1 MARTIAIGTQDFG
14 RIIENGCF
22 YVDKTMFIKEW
33 WENQDEVTLI
43 TRPRRFGKTLAMSML
58 EYFLS
63 VKHAGRGD
71 LFQHLD
77 IWKEEKYRGLQGTF
91 PVIFLS
97 FAGAKGTNYQ
107 TVRKMIC
114 QMFVNLYADFRFLLK
129 GKLSGNAD
137 EVFFERMI
145 SSDMDDADAALAL
158 GQLSRILYQ
167 CYGKKTIILLDEYYS
182 PMQEAYAGGYWEQM
196 AGFIRG
202 IFNSA
207 FKTNPYLERAVLTGV
222 TRISRESVFSDL
234 NSLEAVTSVSE
245 KYETAFGFTEKE
257 TETAL
262 REFGLQEKLSEVKKW
277 YDGFRFGSCVS
288 IYNPWSITQFL
299 DKGKFAPYWANTSS
313 NRLAG
318 KLIQEGGTDVK
329 RIMED
334 LLEGK
339 PFCAAVDEQIVFG
352 ELEHNPDAVWSLLL
366 AGGYLK
372 IAGCETENPDFI
384 KGGIVCQLMLTNL
397 EIVFTFRKMI
407 RGWFASCSSSYN
419 DFIKSLLTGDLEGM
433 NGYMNRIALAV
444 FSSFDAGNRPSGKS
458 EPEKFYHGF
467 VLGLIVELA
476 GRYEI
481 TSNRESGFGRY
492 DVLLRPRDGGD
503 GIILE
508 FKVIQPEKEKSLQE
522 TADAALRQIVD
533 KQYASLLE
541 QSGCGSGDIRIYGFA
556 FRGKEVLVS
565 GGFLRDY
572 ASGRNWR

>member
-97 FAGAKGTNYQ
+97 FASAKAGSFSEVYHD
-107 TVRKMIC
+107 IC
-114 QMFVNLYADFRFLLK
+114 KVISREYRRHVSILDSSCFLDFDREQYYHIMSGRAD
-129 GKLSGNAD
+129 A
-137 EVFFERMI
+137 
-145 SSDMDDADAALAL
+145 SDMRASLN
-158 GQLSRILYQ
+158 QLSEYLYHY
-167 CYGKKTIILLDEYYS
+167 YGKAVVILLDEYDT
-182 PMQEAYAGGYWEQM
+182 PMQEAYLNGYWDEL
-196 AGFIRG
+196 AGFMRG
-202 IFNSA
+202 FLNSA
-207 FKTNPYLERAVLTGV
+207 FKSNPYLCRAVLTGI

-234 NSLEAVTSVSE
+234 NNLEVITTASE
-245 KYETAFGFTEKE
+245 KYETAFGFTEQE
-257 TETAL
+257 VTAAL
-262 REFGLQEKLSEVKKW
+262 EEFGLQEKLAEVRRW
-277 YDGFRFGSCVS
+277 YDGFRFGTCGS

-299 DKGKFAPYWANTSS
+299 DKRKFAPYWANTSS
-313 NRLAG
+313 NSLAG
-318 KLIQEGGTDVK
+318 SLIQKGSPHVK
-329 RIMED
+329 MIMED
-334 LLEGK
+334 LLHGK
-339 PFCAAVDEQIVFG
+339 TFRAVIDEQIVFSQ
-352 ELEHNPDAVWSLLL
+352 LEYLESAVWSLLL

-372 IAGCETENPDFI
+372 ITAGAAYGLSGEENTAHELAF
-384 KGGIVCQLMLTNL
+384 TNYEVVL
-397 EIVFTFRKMI
+397 AFQKLIHE
-407 RGWFASCSSSYN
+407 WFDVNHASYN
-419 DFIKSLLTGDLEGM
+419 DFIKSLLAGDLEGM

-444 FSSFDAGNRPSGKS
+444 FSNFDAGNRPSGKS

-476 GRYEI
+476 DRYEI

-556 FRGKEVLVS
+556 FRRKEVLVS